1 MTDFPLFQP
10 SEPSWPPSLSHPGGV
25 IPRTRDEGDGRSMTD
40 SQYSGYSPNGQP
52 PPLPKLPQSQSGLAD
67 LGAKMNFLKL
77 SGSVAEEGSAED
89 LKAAGDSNSN
99 NKAAMI
105 SVGGRL
111 KPRDIAD
118 YINQELRSP
127 ATTAAAEQKKNAFS
141 EPPST
146 TAKKTP
152 TLPANTM
159 HPHRVWS
166 RTANGGLQYTGMLS
180 SDC

>member
-1 MTDFPLFQP
+1 
-10 SEPSWPPSLSHPGGV
+10 
-25 IPRTRDEGDGRSMTD
+25 
-40 SQYSGYSPNGQP
+40 
-52 PPLPKLPQSQSGLAD
+52 
-67 LGAKMNFLKL
+67 MNFLKL
-77 SGSVAEEGSAED
+77 SSSVTEEGSEEFD
-89 LKAAGDSNSN
+89 GLKKAGDSNLRKAGDSN
-99 NKAAMI
+99 AI

-118 YINQELRSP
+118 FINQELRSP
-127 ATTAAAEQKKNAFS
+127 SSEHRKSGLA
-141 EPPST
+141 EPPSKSNA
-146 TAKKTP
+146 AKKSP

>member
-1 MTDFPLFQP
+1 
-10 SEPSWPPSLSHPGGV
+10 
-25 IPRTRDEGDGRSMTD
+25 MTD

-52 PPLPKLPQSQSGLAD
+52 PSLPKLPKPPQSQSGLAAD
-67 LGAKMNFLKL
+67 PLAAKMSFL
-77 SGSVAEEGSAED
+77 SMAEE
-89 LKAAGDSNSN
+89 AASGDSNSPS
-99 NKAAMI
+99 AI
-105 SVGGRL
+105 SVGGGL

-127 ATTAAAEQKKNAFS
+127 AATEHEKSPVTEPKKA
-141 EPPST
+141 
-146 TAKKTP
+146 P

>member
-1 MTDFPLFQP
+1 M
-10 SEPSWPPSLSHPGGV
+10 

-52 PPLPKLPQSQSGLAD
+52 PPLPKQPQSQSGLAAENH
-67 LGAKMNFLKL
+67 LSAKMSFL
-77 SGSVAEEGSAED
+77 SVAEEGSSE
-89 LKAAGDSNSN
+89 AGDSNS
-99 NKAAMI
+99 I
-105 SVGGRL
+105 SVGL

-127 ATTAAAEQKKNAFS
+127 SAAS
-141 EPPST
+141 EHRKAAST
-146 TAKKTP
+146 KPLSESSK
-152 TLPANTM
+152 TM

-166 RTANGGLQYTGMLS
+166 RTASGGLQYTGMLS

>member
-1 MTDFPLFQP
+1 MFLFFQP
-10 SEPSWPPSLSHPGGV
+10 SESSWPPSLSHPATAGGV

-52 PPLPKLPQSQSGLAD
+52 PPSLQPKQPQSQSGLAAENH
-67 LGAKMNFLKL
+67 LSAKMSFL
-77 SGSVAEEGSAED
+77 SVAEEGSSE
-89 LKAAGDSNSN
+89 AGDSNS
-99 NKAAMI
+99 I
-105 SVGGRL
+105 SVVGL

-127 ATTAAAEQKKNAFS
+127 SAEHRKGAPTKPLS
-141 EPPST
+141 ESS
-146 TAKKTP
+146 K
-152 TLPANTM
+152 TM

-166 RTANGGLQYTGMLS
+166 RTASGGLQYTGMLS

>member
-1 MTDFPLFQP
+1 MLLFQP
-10 SEPSWPPSLSHPGGV
+10 SESSWPPSLSHPAATTSGV

-52 PPLPKLPQSQSGLAD
+52 PPSLLPKQPQSQSGLAQD
-67 LGAKMNFLKL
+67 GLSAKMSFL
-77 SGSVAEEGSAED
+77 SVAEEGSSE
-89 LKAAGDSNSN
+89 AAGDSNS
-99 NKAAMI
+99 I
-105 SVGGRL
+105 SVAGL

-127 ATTAAAEQKKNAFS
+127 STEHRKGAQTK
-141 EPPST
+141 PPSDS
-146 TAKKTP
+146 KK
-152 TLPANTM
+152 LPANTM

-166 RTANGGLQYTGMLS
+166 RTASGGLQYTGMLS

>member
-1 MTDFPLFQP
+1 MARL
-10 SEPSWPPSLSHPGGV
+10 V
-25 IPRTRDEGDGRSMTD
+25 IPLLIEKAIVTVQT
-40 SQYSGYSPNGQP
+40 
-52 PPLPKLPQSQSGLAD
+52 
-67 LGAKMNFLKL
+67 
-77 SGSVAEEGSAED
+77 VAMHI
-89 LKAAGDSNSN
+89 LVSNSCSQPFAISDSCL
-99 NKAAMI
+99 AA
-105 SVGGRL
+105 
-111 KPRDIAD
+111 
-118 YINQELRSP
+118 QSP
-127 ATTAAAEQKKNAFS
+127 ARS